1 MKKLLYI
8 CMTLMVVCLFTGTAL
23 AAATAEKTPR
33 RVAVLP
39 VYDETGSMTEEGL
52 QRLRNRVLRELY
64 VPLND
69 TLKAVYYVPE
79 EDSQDALEELMKGHK
94 GKVYMESMMKPLA
107 DKLSADLVVLVD
119 VTQCYERTYMNY
131 WDDELYLECYA
142 GLRLTGYDRRN
153 DRVLHENVSRWYND
167 SYNASS
173 DCEGLLMDGLDSVLQ
188 KLRLRT
194 AIYPLVPAAASV
206 SAASKK

>member
-8 CMTLMVVCLFTGTAL
+8 CMTLMAVCLFTGTAL
-23 AAATAEKTPR
+23 AAAASEKTPL

-39 VYDETGSMTEEGL
+39 VYDGTGSMTEEGL
-52 QRLRNRVLRELY
+52 EQLQDRVMRELY

-79 EDSQDALEELMKGHK
+79 EDSQEALEGLMKGRT
-94 GKVYMESMMKPLA
+94 GKVRLETMMKPLA

-153 DRVLHENVSRWYND
+153 DRVLNEHVSRWYND
-167 SYNASS
+167 SYSS
-173 DCEGLLMDGLDSVLQ
+173 GSACESLLMDGLDSMLQ
-188 KLRLRT
+188 KLKLRT
-194 AIYPLVPAAASV
+194 AIYPLVPAAAPAPAV
-206 SAASKK
+206 GKK

>member
-8 CMTLMVVCLFTGTAL
+8 CMTLMAVCLFTGTAL
-23 AAATAEKTPR
+23 AAAASEKTPL

-39 VYDETGSMTEEGL
+39 VYDGTGSMTDEGL
-52 QRLRNRVLRELY
+52 EQLQDRVMRELY

-79 EDSQDALEELMKGHK
+79 EDSQEALEGLMKGRT
-94 GKVYMESMMKPLA
+94 GKVRLETMMKPLA

-153 DRVLHENVSRWYND
+153 DRVLNENASRWYND
-167 SYNASS
+167 SYNSGSA
-173 DCEGLLMDGLDSVLQ
+173 CESLLMDGLDSMLQ
-188 KLRLRT
+188 KLKLRT
-194 AIYPLVPAAASV
+194 AIYPLVPAAAPAPAV
-206 SAASKK
+206 GKK

>member
-1 MKKLLYI
+1 
-8 CMTLMVVCLFTGTAL
+8 
-23 AAATAEKTPR
+23 
-33 RVAVLP
+33 
-39 VYDETGSMTEEGL
+39 
-52 QRLRNRVLRELY
+52 
-64 VPLND
+64 
-69 TLKAVYYVPE
+69 
-79 EDSQDALEELMKGHK
+79 
-94 GKVYMESMMKPLA
+94 
-107 DKLSADLVVLVD
+107 
-119 VTQCYERTYMNY
+119 MNY

>member
-1 MKKLLYI
+1 MKKLLHI
-8 CMTLMVVCLFTGTAL
+8 CMLSLLLCFFAGTAL
-23 AAATAEKTPR
+23 AAPAEKTPL

-39 VYDETGSMTEEGL
+39 VYDETGSMTEDGL
-52 QRLRNRVLRELY
+52 QRLQDRVLRELY

-94 GKVYMESMMKPLA
+94 GKVYLESVMKPLA

-153 DRVLHENVSRWYND
+153 DRVLHENASRWYND
-167 SYNASS
+167 SYNTSS
-173 DCEGLLMDGLDSVLQ
+173 DCEGLLMDGLDTILQ
-188 KLRLRT
+188 KLKLRT
-194 AIYPLVPAAASV
+194 AIYPLVPAAAPV
-206 SAASKK
+206 PAASKK